1 MKRKVFHME
10 NYVNREIKLVSHSSI
25 LLGLNNVVKREQ
37 QLELY
42 ELR

>member
-10 NYVNREIKLVSHSSI
+10 NREIKQVSHSSI